1 MKTEK
6 VEKLVA
12 ILHDKEK
19 CYRYENFKTC
29 IKSWISIEQ
38 VHNKCIEWLNSIKKL
53 GSNHTLIWTQRAKK
67 NAKNDFEKTFS
78 SWRIMQFLEK
88 L

>member
-38 VHNKCIEWLNSIKKL
+38 VDNKCIE
-53 GSNHTLIWTQRAKK
+53 
-67 NAKNDFEKTFS
+67 
-78 SWRIMQFLEK
+78 
-88 L
+88 